1 MLVGRG
7 ALRTQV
13 STGFYKVTVC
23 QGIFTNSSYNP
34 DIFHLFA
41 LWLFHGEA
49 AVMTFTAQLLSCFL
63 ILFIG
68 RFNLKNGYHLAERQ
82 TEKHTFVSKTLMIGR
97 IVLISP

>member
-1 MLVGRG
+1 MLLSPLEASQGSLQVALNLRSLRLESVLVGRG

-49 AVMTFTAQLLSCFL
+49 AVMTFKHSSCLVF
-63 ILFIG
+63 
-68 RFNLKNGYHLAERQ
+68 
-82 TEKHTFVSKTLMIGR
+82 
-97 IVLISP
+97 